1 MKNKILKETILI
13 LISIIPIIYILLVWD
28 SLPNE
33 IATHFDLKGNA
44 NGFTKK
50 SNILLIVSSIMLFS
64 YLTLSFIQKLDPKN
78 QIKLMG
84 NKLYKIKLLVIL
96 FMSLIFTFIIYKATN
111 ENVNDKFLLIVFA
124 LFFIIMGNY
133 MQTVKPNFFIGI
145 RTPWTLQSDVV
156 WKKTHKIAGVLMM
169 ITGLLSI
176 VFIFILPI
184 NIARQLVIISF
195 IVSLIIPYIYSFF
208 LFQKEQKRL
217 SNS

>member
-1 MKNKILKETILI
+1 
-13 LISIIPIIYILLVWD
+13 
-28 SLPNE
+28 
-33 IATHFDLKGNA
+33 
-44 NGFTKK
+44 
-50 SNILLIVSSIMLFS
+50 MLFS

-176 VFIFILPI
+176 VFVFILPI